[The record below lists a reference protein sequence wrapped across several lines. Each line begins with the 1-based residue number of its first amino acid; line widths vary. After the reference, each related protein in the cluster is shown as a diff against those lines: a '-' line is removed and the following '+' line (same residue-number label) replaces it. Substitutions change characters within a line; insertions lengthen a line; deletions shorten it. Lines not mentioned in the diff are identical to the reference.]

1 MSGWHILLLI
11 VVFVLGLTYALFCFA
26 FRSPNRTQNGN
37 EKRRPQGFQFS
48 YTLFLSFT
56 PKSGR
61 KGKYRLQQKCLHD
74 GKNEES
80 PL

>member
-1 MSGWHILLLI
+1 MLI

-37 EKRRPQGFQFS
+37 EKRRPQGLFS

-56 PKSGR
+56 LKSGR

-80 PL
+80 SL